1 MRILFFLKEITI
13 SMLNLTVSNRKQE
26 IQMTEDNTPVGRPN
40 IYVKSLTFNDET
52 CMNIDKN
59 DIVVFVGPNNVG
71 KSQTLKDIYALA
83 EGTVATTLVKQV
95 VFSTDPIFPVSRW
108 LSSHFICK
116 VGNDGSRIY
125 SGLDFS
131 FYELVGKNSI
141 KQSKPSFLTK
151 PLFCKLETENRL
163 RISNPPDQI
172 DFGET
177 PQHPIHILQQRSDAR
192 KKIARYFENAFGISL
207 NPFDR
212 FGKHIPL
219 VLGPKPVLKESF
231 DDEIERGEKVDEIL
245 RTYPHLE
252 NQGDG
257 MRSFAGLMLYLIIDH
272 YNVFLIDEPESFL
285 HPPQARLMGEIVGDL
300 LADKQQAFVSTHS
313 IHFIQGLLA
322 KIPNRVKVV
331 RITRAENTNT
341 FSILDNDRLL
351 ELSKDPF
358 LKHSDL
364 LEGLFYKNV
373 VLCEADS
380 DCMFYSMIN
389 GASDMKGP
397 KGFDTQFVHC
407 GGKQRMSSVVQSLMD
422 LKIPFHVIP
431 DFDIFNNEETLTKLV
446 KACGGDWSLF
456 EREFKVLSN
465 SIRQRMKNDVSGK
478 TLSDKILA
486 ILSSEPSAPV
496 SGNKKDAIR
505 KLLDETKSEWD
516 RLKDSGVN
524 GISSG
529 DAQIAC
535 CNLLQKLNGIGIH
548 VVPCG
553 ELERFVPDCGGH
565 GPEWIQNVVARHPDT
580 LDSVFEQAKTFVRS
594 WNL

>member
-1 MRILFFLKEITI
+1 
-13 SMLNLTVSNRKQE
+13 
-26 IQMTEDNTPVGRPN
+26 MTENETAKETMPVGRPN
-40 IYVKSLTFNDET
+40 IYVQSLTFNDGKILPV
-52 CMNIDKN
+52 NKN

-71 KSQTLKDIYALA
+71 KSQTLKDI
-83 EGTVATTLVKQV
+83 
-95 VFSTDPIFPVSRW
+95 
-108 LSSHFICK
+108 
-116 VGNDGSRIY
+116 
-125 SGLDFS
+125 
-131 FYELVGKNSI
+131 
-141 KQSKPSFLTK
+141 QSKALSNDPTVILDTVDYSSDPHFSYQKWLDSIAVK
-151 PLFCKLETENRL
+151 RKDQYGNYEYDEMNVKIPRSLFNVFRKSKILNRL
-163 RISNPPDQI
+163 SELIICLLKTEDRLTMADPPENINLDM
-172 DFGET
+172 
-177 PQHPIHILQQRSDAR
+177 PASHPIHLLCRNSTFR
-192 KKIARYFENAFGISL
+192 KKVSERFEKAFGVPII
-207 NPFDR
+207 PFKQ
-212 FGKHIPL
+212 FGNTTPL
-219 VLGPKPVLKESF
+219 ILGKFPVLSKIPS
-231 DDEIERGEKVDEIL
+231 DEIEREEFVSSIL
-245 RTYPHLE
+245 SQYPHLE

-257 MRSFAGLMLYLIIDH
+257 MRSFVGLMLYLIIDH
-272 YNVFLIDEPESFL
+272 YNIFLIDEPEAFL
-285 HPPQARLMGEIVGDL
+285 HPPQARIMGETIGDL
-300 LADKQQAFVSTHS
+300 LSNEQQAFVSTHS
-313 IHFIQGLLA
+313 IHFIQGLLE
-322 KIPNRVKVV
+322 KCPKRVKVV
-331 RITRAENTNT
+331 RITRVDGTNS
-341 FSILDNDRLL
+341 FSGLDQTRIL

-358 LKHSDL
+358 LKYSNV